1 MAGRAESVRHR
12 NSQLIRHRSFYGV
25 ELDQGAESSQIE
37 SIGSNK
43 MAVRRNGD
51 MERSSQ
57 KRTAMANCDSKTLGT
72 DLMKHILFGF
82 FNS

>member
-1 MAGRAESVRHR
+1 
-12 NSQLIRHRSFYGV
+12 
-25 ELDQGAESSQIE
+25 
-37 SIGSNK
+37 